1 MRTWTA
7 LQVAA
12 HLERRR
18 VYLDDYAAAGVIA
31 EMLNKH
37 LEPEAKPDPLIEGLP
52 VILNPGFAEWLKA

>member
-12 HLERRR
+12 HLEHRR
-18 VYLDDYAAAGVIA
+18 VYLDGYAAAGVIA

-52 VILNPGFAEWLKA
+52 VIWAPGWAERICS